1 MKFVIVFVLFML
13 LSPLAAAQAPSQDR
27 MVVVISLDGFPGYYL
42 EDRSLPIPAL
52 RALIDAGVSA
62 RMTTVNPTVTWPNH
76 TTLVTG
82 VHPDEHGLLVN
93 GALVPTDAWPP
104 VKIEPMMD
112 KARMVHS
119 RTVYDAAHDAG
130 LTTAQV
136 DWVAINRTPS
146 ITWAFTE
153 WGDPAGTVELEMIG
167 KGLIG
172 ASDVEGFSKLNILYR
187 DQVWTKAAVHLIR
200 AHKPNLLLVHFLSLD
215 SVHHRYGPK
224 VLAATSAVAFLD
236 SCVSQIIAAIRES
249 GMQDRTSIFV
259 VSDHGFKAYSKEVH
273 LSVALD
279 AAGLAGRAYVVNE
292 GGSAI
297 VYIAKA
303 QQADTLNRAV
313 KALET
318 VDGIDRVIGRDGF
331 AGLGLP
337 LPERDPQMGDLFVTA
352 KSGYSFAG
360 AAGGPVTAA
369 ATQAGGS
376 HGYISSDPDMDAI
389 FIASGYGISAGARL
403 DRIANIDFA
412 PTLAKLLNVEL
423 PSARG
428 KVIPILRK

>member
-1 MKFVIVFVLFML
+1 MKVLIAFVLCML
-13 LSPLAAAQAPSQDR
+13 FPALAIAQGQPHDR
-27 MVVVISLDGFPGYYL
+27 MVVVISLDGFPAYYL
-42 EDRSLPIPAL
+42 EDRSLPIPTL
-52 RALIDAGVSA
+52 RALIGAGVSA

-93 GALVPTDAWPP
+93 GALVPTDRWPP

-112 KARMVHS
+112 KARMVHA

-136 DWVAINRTPS
+136 DWVAINHAPS

-153 WGDPAGTVELEMIG
+153 WADPAGTVEREMIG

-172 ASDVEGFSKLNILYR
+172 ASDVEGFTKLNILYR

-236 SCVSQIIAAIRES
+236 SCVAQIIAAIRES
-249 GMQDRTSIFV
+249 GMQDHTSIFV
-259 VSDHGFKAYSKEVH
+259 VSDHGFKAYTKEVH
-273 LSVALD
+273 PSVALD
-279 AAGLAGRAYVVNE
+279 AAGLAGKTYVLNE

-297 VYIAKA
+297 VYFAKV
-303 QQADTLNRAV
+303 QRDDTLNRAV
-313 KALET
+313 KALEA
-318 VDGIDRVIGRDGF
+318 VEGIDRIIGHDGF
-331 AGLGLP
+331 AALGLP
-337 LPERDPQMGDLFVTA
+337 LPEHDPQMGDLFLTA

-360 AAGGPVTAA
+360 AAGGPVTAT
-369 ATQAGGS
+369 ATQIGGS
-376 HGYISSDPDMDAI
+376 HGYISNDPDMDAI
-389 FIASGYGISAGARL
+389 FIASGYGISGGAKL
-403 DRIANIDFA
+403 DRIANIDVA
-412 PTLAKLLNVEL
+412 PTLAKLLDVEL
-423 PSARG
+423 PSAKG
-428 KVIPILRK
+428 KVIPILVK